1 MGVAAPVGLSPAF
14 DGFIIVAPVGGA
26 AEMVSAFSAASPDRL
41 NLSVGKA
48 GLLGLSFLGSGR
60 ALLKKRSPVGKS
72 WYRYLRPFVGTERQ
86 RTRGG

>member
-48 GLLGLSFLGSGR
+48 GLLGLELLGVRPS
-60 ALLKKRSPVGKS
+60 AIKKGSS
-72 WYRYLRPFVGTERQ
+72 
-86 RTRGG
+86 